1 MTEMP
6 YDLLIVDH
14 ANTSIRET
22 AAEIGATHMRLIAT
36 GHNGDDRV
44 TLFALDSPGRE
55 LRVIEIADDSV
66 WKTTIQKYSSRCW
79 SSMASQNN

>member
-14 ANTSIRET
+14 ANAAIRET

-36 GHNGDDRV
+36 GHNDDDRI
-44 TLFALDSPGRE
+44 TLFALNAPGGE
-55 LRVIEIADDSV
+55 LRVIETADDSV
-66 WKTTIQKYSSRCW
+66 WEDDDPEVFFKMLEQYGVAK
-79 SSMASQNN
+79 